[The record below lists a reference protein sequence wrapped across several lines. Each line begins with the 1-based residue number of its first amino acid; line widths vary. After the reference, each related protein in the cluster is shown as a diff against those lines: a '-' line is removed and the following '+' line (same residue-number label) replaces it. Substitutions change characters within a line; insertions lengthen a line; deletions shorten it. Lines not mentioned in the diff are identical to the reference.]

1 MSEKTDPTVE
11 FDDTML
17 QLKYL
22 RYRDL
27 LGQLKQVEKE
37 IATLKAEFQVAM
49 GDAHVAK
56 IDGEEVFTWRP
67 INKFATTQFKAE
79 HPNLAKEFT
88 RPVVK
93 DELDIEALR
102 AEHPYLFDQYR
113 VRQFNTKEV

>member
-1 MSEKTDPTVE
+1 MSDKTDPTVD

-27 LGQLKQVEKE
+27 LGQQKQIEKE
-37 IATLKAEFQVAM
+37 IDALKAEFKAAM

-67 INKFATTQFKAE
+67 IDKFAASQFKAE
-79 HPNLAKEFT
+79 HPNLAKEYT
-88 RPVVK
+88 RVVAK
-93 DELDIEALR
+93 DELDADALR
-102 AEHPYLFDQYR
+102 IDHPYLYEQYR

>member
-1 MSEKTDPTVE
+1 MSEKTEPTVE
-11 FDDTML
+11 LDDVTL

-22 RYRDL
+22 RYRSL
-27 LGQLKQVEKE
+27 LDQQKQIEKE
-37 IATLKAEFQVAM
+37 IAGLKAEFQAVM

-56 IDGEEVFTWRP
+56 IDGEEVFTWKP

-88 RPVVK
+88 RVVAK
-93 DELDIEALR
+93 DELDTDALR
-102 AEHPYLFDQYR
+102 AEHPYLFEQYR